1 MGAKAKTEDKKG
13 LSVEE
18 KIRALYNLQLVDSKI
33 DKIKILRGELP
44 LEVQDLEDE
53 IAGLETRI
61 ENYKNDIVTLE
72 TSISNKKADIKESEA
87 LQLKYNEQLKN
98 IKNNREFDS
107 LTKELEFQSLEI
119 ELSNKK
125 IKGFTA
131 DIEAKKVIIED
142 ANAKL
147 NELKL
152 NLEDKKKEL
161 DEIVGETQ
169 KEEEALLEKSE
180 KIAENIEERLLTAY
194 KRIRGNARNGL
205 AIAPIE
211 RGACGGCYNKIPPQK
226 QLDIKSRKKIIVCE
240 YCGRI
245 LVDND
250 INLSLEEVEAKRI
263 AEQELAKATKSKRK
277 TRKAAVK

>member
-1 MGAKAKTEDKKG
+1 M
-13 LSVEE
+13 
-18 KIRALYNLQLVDSKI
+18 
-33 DKIKILRGELP
+33 
-44 LEVQDLEDE
+44 
-53 IAGLETRI
+53 
-61 ENYKNDIVTLE
+61 
-72 TSISNKKADIKESEA
+72 
-87 LQLKYNEQLKN
+87 
-98 IKNNREFDS
+98 
-107 LTKELEFQSLEI
+107 EI

-125 IKGFTA
+125 IKGFNSE
-131 DIEAKKVIIED
+131 IEAKNVIIED
-142 ANAKL
+142 ANSKL

-152 NLEDKKKEL
+152 NLEDKKNEL
-161 DEIVGETQ
+161 DGIVSETQ
-169 KEEEALLEKSE
+169 KEEETLNAKSE
-180 KIAENIEERLLTAY
+180 KIAESIEERLLTAY

-263 AEQELAKATKSKRK
+263 AEQELAKETKSKRK
-277 TRKAAVK
+277 TRKSAAK